1 MHSSNSNFAEDLAL
15 AGQGVKI
22 FYKSNSRATQ
32 FWSPPSVEGRPPPFL
47 QKRDREANKGDLHPP
62 FASTCVRLWR
72 HISGNP
78 LHGASQCVRIPLL
91 SPPCPPHCIY
101 YQRGRLSRLRDS
113 PFATHRRAYL
123 FVLGMISDE
132 PSNFLAYCVPADVKV
147 VAGAHCH
154 AGSPSLLEDLHLSR
168 KGRNPGQG
176 YCERMELETVWGR
189 CVYDIWLK
197 VGNNKKQGKPFNNQ
211 AVILFMN

>member
-91 SPPCPPHCIY
+91 SPPLSSALYLLSKRTPQQTSWLSFCNASSGILICPGHD
-101 YQRGRLSRLRDS
+101 QRWAQQFS
-113 PFATHRRAYL
+113 
-123 FVLGMISDE
+123 
-132 PSNFLAYCVPADVKV
+132 
-147 VAGAHCH
+147 
-154 AGSPSLLEDLHLSR
+154 SLLRS
-168 KGRNPGQG
+168 
-176 YCERMELETVWGR
+176 CR
-189 CVYDIWLK
+189 C
-197 VGNNKKQGKPFNNQ
+197 
-211 AVILFMN
+211 